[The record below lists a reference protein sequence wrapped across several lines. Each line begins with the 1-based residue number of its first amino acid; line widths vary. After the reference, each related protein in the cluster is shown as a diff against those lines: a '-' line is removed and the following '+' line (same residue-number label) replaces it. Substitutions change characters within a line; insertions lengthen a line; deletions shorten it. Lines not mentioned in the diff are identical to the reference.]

1 MISRTSTANGLPKT
15 QPVLDPD
22 GAPIDAQI
30 YDQLGEL
37 ARFIDTTLKTITQ
50 FRDPMSATTEQLPE
64 AVNHLHDLKRL
75 TEDGTHKVMQLVE
88 SIQDNHRRLA
98 AQLDEVGKAVAA
110 TPGLDTTVETVGAA
124 KASLVADEKRL
135 VDIITALSVQD
146 LVAQR
151 VNKLVTIV
159 DEVEHKLLELVVVFG
174 PYTKGAGAAEAGKAT
189 EMLKQLEASKRTAMN
204 QDLADEILKQFG
216 FN

>member
-1 MISRTSTANGLPKT
+1 MITRPPLNGLPKS
-15 QPVLDPD
+15 QPIVDPD
-22 GAPIDAQI
+22 GGPIDTQI

-37 ARFIDTTLKTITQ
+37 ARFIDTTLKTITE

-64 AVNHLHDLKRL
+64 AVTHLRDLKKL
-75 TEDGTHKVMQLVE
+75 TEDGTHRIMQVVE
-88 SIQDNHRRLA
+88 SIQANHQRMMRELDDLTTAAGASPDTGLLA
-98 AQLDEVGKAVAA
+98 PALHAVAA
-110 TPGLDTTVETVGAA
+110 KLR
-124 KASLVADEKRL
+124 ADEKPL
-135 VDIITALSVQD
+135 VDIITALSFQD

-151 VNKLVTIV
+151 VNKLVTIM

-174 PYTKGAGAAEAGKAT
+174 PYTKGAAAAEVSKANA
-189 EMLKQLEASKRTAMN
+189 MLKQLEASKTTAMN